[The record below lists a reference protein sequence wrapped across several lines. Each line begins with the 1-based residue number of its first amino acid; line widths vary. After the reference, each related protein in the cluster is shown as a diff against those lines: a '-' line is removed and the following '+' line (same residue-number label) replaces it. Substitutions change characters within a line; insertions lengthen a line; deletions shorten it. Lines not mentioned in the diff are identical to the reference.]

1 MKSNLSR
8 KPYKVVIAVRD
19 ELFGGAILDFVR
31 KHTWPA
37 RTQFHL
43 AFVIEPNALKNSLI
57 IPVEVVQDIEKDEKL
72 SGKQVLNY
80 MARAI
85 YKAVPGVRVK
95 RHLLDGLPKHE
106 LVDLCAR
113 LDADLIV
120 LGSHT
125 RKGLDRLLLGSV
137 ANAVVSNA
145 ACSSMVIRLTD
156 AQLNTDALL
165 DFTLDDIPERIKEDV
180 EIGFPSKSD
189 KIPATQG
196 SGKKNSKA

>member
-1 MKSNLSR
+1 MKSNESR
-8 KPYKVVIAVRD
+8 KAYKVVIAVRD

-31 KHTWPA
+31 KHAWPA

-43 AFVIEPNALKNSLI
+43 AYVIEPNPLKNSLI
-57 IPVEVVQDIEKDEKL
+57 IPLEVVQEIEKDEKL

-85 YKAVPGVRVK
+85 YKALPGTRVK
-95 RHLLDGLPKHE
+95 RHIMEGFPKHE
-106 LVDLCAR
+106 LIGLCGK

-120 LGSHT
+120 MGSHT

-156 AQLNTDALL
+156 AQLNTEAPLG
-165 DFTLDDIPERIKEDV
+165 FTLDDIPERMKEDV
-180 EIGFPSKSD
+180 EIGSPETSRKV
-189 KIPATQG
+189 PATQG
-196 SGKKNSKA
+196 SGKKSSKV